1 MAGKDVNLDVKR
13 IEAYRHFCNKLWNA
27 LRFARSRL
35 GPEFVPADKEKK
47 VRYWD
52 VPGQQ

>member
-13 IEAYRHFCNKLWNA
+13 IESYRHFCNKLWQA

-35 GPEFVPADKEKK
+35 GPDFTPQPTEQRVCSVCVSP
-47 VRYWD
+47 
-52 VPGQQ
+52 